1 MKRHLS
7 RIRLDRLIFQSDRPG
22 LTDGS
27 CSRSDRD
34 GQTGWKPLNLSPK
47 PAQMKKLLSV
57 VFLVFSISAIAQNKL
72 LTMEDAMVKNR
83 TTLAPDNLKQ
93 LQFVYGSNDY
103 VYLKKMNDQDIWM
116 RGNFK
121 MKVDTAFL
129 TLEALN
135 AKLQAAGQ
143 TELKAMPA
151 IQFNKAAD
159 WVMTVNGSKI
169 SMSPQTGQVK
179 EIVSKNILGKDRVE
193 ESSAGYI
200 AYVDHENLFVTKAG
214 GEANQVTT
222 DGSKD
227 IVYAAS
233 VHRDEFGIN
242 KGTFWSNSGK
252 QLAFYRMDQSMVAD
266 YPIIDWSQRPAKNEN
281 IKYPM
286 AGDKSHHVTLGV
298 YNAETKQTVYIKT
311 GEPAEQYLTNIA
323 WSPDDRFIYIAVL
336 NRGQDDMRLNQYDAV
351 TGEFVK
357 QVLEERDEKY
367 VEPLV
372 PMLFLKNRPNK
383 FIWQSN
389 RDGWNHLYLYDTSGN
404 LTAQLTHGNWEVIE
418 MKGFDEKGD
427 NIFYT
432 ATEESPLTKNLY
444 QLNISKTKD
453 EHEGFETRPKRI
465 SQVFQNHNT
474 QVNTA
479 GNYVIDNFS
488 SPENPRTIQLIETR
502 TGKAK
507 TLLQAANP
515 ISEYAMGKLNIFKI
529 KNNNGDELYCRLFFP
544 VNFDSTKKY
553 PLIAYWYGGPH
564 AQMITNGW
572 NGGAGD
578 YWFQYMA
585 ERGYIVFTI
594 DTRGSD
600 NRGKAFEQSM
610 FAHLGDVQ
618 MEDMMSGV
626 NYLNSLL
633 YVDKENMGLFG
644 WSFGGFMTTDF
655 MLNHP
660 GVFKAAVA
668 GGPVMNWQLYEIMYT
683 ERYMN
688 TPQENPD
695 GYAATDLTKQVD
707 KLKGKLLLIHGLQDP
722 VVLQQNSVNFVRAAI
737 DKGVQVDYMIYPGHE
752 HNVLG
757 KDRAH
762 LYQKVTDYFMQY
774 LK

>member
-1 MKRHLS
+1 LPTKLAR
-7 RIRLDRLIFQSDRPG
+7 
-22 LTDGS
+22 
-27 CSRSDRD
+27 
-34 GQTGWKPLNLSPK
+34 
-47 PAQMKKLLSV
+47 MKKLFFLISLVVSLST
-57 VFLVFSISAIAQNKL
+57 IAQNKL

-83 TTLAPDNLKQ
+83 TTLAPENLKQ
-93 LQFVYGSNDY
+93 HQFVYGTNDY
-103 VYLKKMNDQDIWM
+103 VYLKKMNEQDTWM

-129 TLEALN
+129 TLDKLN
-135 AKLQAAGQ
+135 EKLLAAGQ
-143 TELKAMPA
+143 AEIKAMPA
-151 IQFNKAAD
+151 IQFNKVHD
-159 WVMTVNGSKI
+159 WIMTVNGAKI
-169 SMSPQTGQVK
+169 SLNPFTGQAK
-179 EIVSKNILGKDRVE
+179 EIVPKNILDKESVE
-193 ESSAGYI
+193 ENSEGYI
-200 AYVDHENLFVTKAG
+200 AYLDNHNLFVAKAG
-214 GEANQVTT
+214 GETNQVTT

-227 IVYAAS
+227 IVYASS

-242 KGTFWSNSGK
+242 KGTFWANCGK

-286 AGDKSHHVTLGV
+286 AGDKSHHVTVGV
-298 YNAETKQTVYIKT
+298 YNVETKQTVYLKT

-351 TGEFVK
+351 TGDFVK
-357 QVLEERDEKY
+357 QVFEEKDDKY

-372 PMLFLKNRPNK
+372 PMLFLKNRPGK

-389 RDGWNHLYLYDTSGN
+389 RDGWNHLYLYDTSGT
-404 LTAQLTHGNWEVIE
+404 LVTQLTKGNWEVTE
-418 MKGFDEKGD
+418 VKGFDEKGD
-427 NIFYT
+427 NIYYT

-444 QLNISKTKD
+444 QLNIKKT
-453 EHEGFETRPKRI
+453 ENEQAIFNTRPKRI
-465 SQVFQNHNT
+465 SQVFQLHNT
-474 QVNTA
+474 QVNTV

-488 SPENPRTIQLIETR
+488 SPDNPRTIQLIETR

-515 ISEYAMGKLNIFKI
+515 LSDYAMGRLNIFKI
-529 KNNNGDELYCRLFFP
+529 KNNNGDELYCRMFFP

-585 ERGYIVFTI
+585 

-610 FAHLGDVQ
+610 FAKLGDVQ

-626 NYLNSLL
+626 NYLNDLP
-633 YVDKENMGLFG
+633 YVNKDNMGLFG

-668 GGPVMNWQLYEIMYT
+668 GGPVMNWANYEIMYT

-688 TPQENPD
+688 TPQENPE

-722 VVLQQNSVNFVRAAI
+722 VVVQQNSVSFVRAAI
-737 DKGVQVDYMIYPGHE
+737 DKGIQVDYMIYPGHE